1 MSKPTP
7 LEVILAHYQTKGPDT
22 IDAAAI
28 YDGAREELRVKNELC
43 EAELAIS
50 GTPATTPVSEII
62 LRIETAIREYRTW
75 RAGQEGNDGE

>member
-1 MSKPTP
+1 MSSKSRPTP
-7 LEVILAHYQTKGPDT
+7 LEICIDNPDH
-22 IDAAAI
+22 
-28 YDGAREELRVKNELC
+28 DGTPLERAAREELRVKNELC